1 MRKYF
6 SLLIII
12 CLTTSAIG
20 QDLDKNSLI
29 GLPKATTN
37 ELKALQNLTDTAS
50 RPEVGSLAF
59 DTDKD
64 RVMQYTTDG
73 WKEMVTARNVYMDSF
88 IISKADENTNKVINR
103 LPFTP
108 TLIKFVA
115 YTNVESFGTDDDN
128 GVIDNDGNNNF
139 GINNTF
145 GSLTGFARLDKDP
158 DTIVQQ
164 VIYISGHGN
173 SINDISRFASNTHC
187 IGARYG
193 DQNGNNLGKITASL
207 IAFTSNGFTLDV
219 EYSNGTVTNNT
230 IGNIVSP
237 TDIDTEKLIVIFT
250 AFK

>member
-1 MRKYF
+1 MNKAIA
-6 SLLIII
+6 III
-12 CLTTSAIG
+12 VFLLTISSNG
-20 QDLDKNSLI
+20 QTLDKNSLI

-37 ELKALQNLTDTAS
+37 ELEALQNLTDTAS
-50 RPEVGSLAF
+50 RPELGSLAF

-64 RVMQYTTDG
+64 RVMQYTTAG
-73 WKEMVTARNVYMDSF
+73 WKEVVTARNIYMDSF
-88 IISKADENTNKVINR
+88 IISKADENTNKVINS
-103 LPFTP
+103 LPFVP

-128 GVIDNDGNNNF
+128 GVIENDGNNNF
-139 GINNTF
+139 GVNNTF
-145 GSLTGFARLDKDP
+145 GSLTGFARLDNDP

-207 IAFTSNGFTLDV
+207 VAFTNDGFTLDV
-219 EYSNGTVTNNT
+219 EYSDGTVTNNT
-230 IGNIVSP
+230 IGNIVRP
-237 TDIDTEKLIVIFT
+237 
-250 AFK
+250 